1 MSNSIHPRTLA
12 VIESEAFNS
21 FCASS
26 TDLIADVYENATR
39 NQKLNLDLVDLA
51 EQVFNSNQSRLLAGL
66 IQLEKSGISKEDI
79 NLSLRHFELF
89 FKAHQRLFV
98 RLGELAETL

>member
-1 MSNSIHPRTLA
+1 MAKSLHPRTLR
-12 VIESEAFNS
+12 VIEGEQFNS

-26 TDLIADVYENATR
+26 ADLVADIYENSTEDQR
-39 NQKLNLDLVDLA
+39 LNLDLVDVA
-51 EQVFNSNQSRLLAGL
+51 EEQFHNNQSRLLAGL

-79 NLSLRHFELF
+79 NLSLQHFQNF
-89 FKAHQRLFV
+89 FTAHQRLFE